1 MYFVLFSN
9 VQLAGPNMSD
19 GRIREGAVH
28 KADPAAPAATVR
40 VSVPL
45 LLSGIP
51 KTMDES
57 SHFVAVIF
65 RHLVRLKGYLF
76 IFSSVEET
84 MMKKNLQN

>member
-28 KADPAAPAATVR
+28 KADPTAPAAAVR

-45 LLSGIP
+45 LLSGIR

-57 SHFVAVIF
+57 
-65 RHLVRLKGYLF
+65 
-76 IFSSVEET
+76 
-84 MMKKNLQN
+84 